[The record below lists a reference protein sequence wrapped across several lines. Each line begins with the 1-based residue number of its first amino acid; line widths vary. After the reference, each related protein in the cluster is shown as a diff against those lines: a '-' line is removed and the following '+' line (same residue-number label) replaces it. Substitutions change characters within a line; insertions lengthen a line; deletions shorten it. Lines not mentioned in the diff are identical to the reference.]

1 MKSHYRVQYKLIVTV
16 ALKKEAPKEWFKERG
31 IPVYSLSAL
40 KGGVLKSHMQPNGTG
55 ILFVVTGAGLQASE
69 EAAYWILDHLTPNFV
84 VNIGTC
90 GLTDYS
96 VSLGQWLRPH
106 CVSNES
112 GQEVLL
118 DTRLPLPHSE
128 KILDIPSLLSVS
140 KSQYS
145 TLPSSWR
152 RYKAID
158 QECYAQARVFQNG
171 KINFH
176 CLKMGSDYSDNKTF
190 SHFNESLD
198 RLTQG
203 LKRLFTFADD
213 QNETR
218 RVSVIIPV
226 YNRQHTVKRAVDS
239 VLGQSVQPEEVIVV
253 DDGSTDKTSEMLE
266 SYGDTIRCIILT
278 DNKGVSRAR
287 NVGLKHAMS
296 EWIAFLDSDDAWYRD
311 KLKNQIEY
319 LKRYPFYEILQSH
332 EIWIR
337 DGVRVNGCKHH
348 KKTEGWIWE
357 LSLHRC
363 LISPSGVLVKKAL
376 VERYGL
382 FPEDFPVCEDYDLWL
397 KIVRYH
403 PVGLE
408 PSLSIIKYGGH
419 SDQLSRKYPA
429 MDYYRVQTLFNLL
442 KEEGQPAFQEKI
454 IPVLIKKLH
463 ILINGAHK
471 RQKFKQVE
479 SYKKLLQWIDSHDW
493 QGSSIL
499 FQPLEFQ
506 TNQEIY

>member
-1 MKSHYRVQYKLIVTV
+1 
-16 ALKKEAPKEWFKERG
+16 
-31 IPVYSLSAL
+31 
-40 KGGVLKSHMQPNGTG
+40 
-55 ILFVVTGAGLQASE
+55 
-69 EAAYWILDHLTPNFV
+69 
-84 VNIGTC
+84 
-90 GLTDYS
+90 
-96 VSLGQWLRPH
+96 
-106 CVSNES
+106 
-112 GQEVLL
+112 
-118 DTRLPLPHSE
+118 
-128 KILDIPSLLSVS
+128 
-140 KSQYS
+140 
-145 TLPSSWR
+145 
-152 RYKAID
+152 
-158 QECYAQARVFQNG
+158 
-171 KINFH
+171 
-176 CLKMGSDYSDNKTF
+176 
-190 SHFNESLD
+190 
-198 RLTQG
+198 
-203 LKRLFTFADD
+203 
-213 QNETR
+213 
-218 RVSVIIPV
+218 
-226 YNRQHTVKRAVDS
+226 
-239 VLGQSVQPEEVIVV
+239 
-253 DDGSTDKTSEMLE
+253 
-266 SYGDTIRCIILT
+266 
-278 DNKGVSRAR
+278 VSRAR

-442 KEEGQPAFQEKI
+442 KKEGEPAFQEKI

-479 SYKKLLQWIDSHDW
+479 SYKKLLQWIDNHDW
-493 QGSSIL
+493 KGSSIL